1 MQLFA
6 EKIERV
12 ALAIG
17 DSELAQ
23 QKLLGAARALGEAF
37 RRVDHRDRGDL
48 VHTILLA
55 SERPS
60 LGRILF
66 TFLT

>member
-23 QKLLGAARALGEAF
+23 QRLLGTARALRAPSAVSITETEA
-37 RRVDHRDRGDL
+37 
-48 VHTILLA
+48 I
-55 SERPS
+55 
-60 LGRILF
+60 
-66 TFLT
+66 

>member
-6 EKIERV
+6 QKIEGV

-23 QKLLGAARALGEAF
+23 RKRATLIASPRRLHRLGKSKRS
-37 RRVDHRDRGDL
+37 D
-48 VHTILLA
+48 
-55 SERPS
+55 SC
-60 LGRILF
+60 
-66 TFLT
+66 